1 MSERNDSA
9 FETNNEG
16 SAFETN
22 TGANSSAFETN
33 VGSAFETSGQSS
45 ESSSTS
51 STASSSVSAV
61 TARNKALHP
70 DAFEL
75 VDDMNVTYVLHN
87 EVELKSQGAMG
98 KVSSAI
104 WIDGKSERKVLLKRR
119 YKPIDANEERLFSNE
134 GIMSKDY
141 GGGNI
146 VRTYCKGETDEFLFI
161 MMEFYE
167 GEPLDHLIE
176 QGIYQGKIDVTVK
189 LIRGILTGLA
199 ELHGSEI
206 VHRDLKPA
214 NIMVRKNGT
223 PVILDLGLAIQASIR
238 DVAGLSKIGTPKYAA
253 PEQLHGEFSCASDI
267 YSLGKIFLEV
277 YTGSLD
283 DDAIEKI
290 PESYQAFVEKCL
302 SENPTERFANAEE
315 ALQALSMNDMME
327 RSSVVITANNVE
339 NLKVEIAKKYGD
351 DGVLDDQEK
360 MELQSMAKVWNISKK
375 DLEVFIDAAYNDI
388 KKFRMN
394 NVVGFLLQKNGYS
407 KRSIMSRAQKLHI
420 DSAVVEQWIDETP
433 AKLEQI
439 AAECLAGNKD
449 RVEELLKETP
459 VNPNWM
465 NTILE
470 TYGGHVQ
477 VSDKNGNG
485 KTKPD
490 ADSGKNGKGEKK
502 SSKGG
507 CCGCLSILVL
517 LTVILCIVFIDDIE
531 DYLIYNG
538 IQYDEIT
545 DARDG
550 QKYRVREIGGVVW
563 MAENLRYNASG
574 SWCEN
579 CERYGRLYTW
589 DAAVSACPDGW
600 ILPTVDQWND
610 LFTAVG
616 TPENAGKNLKATYKW
631 DDDGNGLNTVGFA
644 ALPAGFY
651 SIKDAA
657 VKKQGTFTRWWTYT
671 AESLEKALRVRIDGD
686 SANVRIDP
694 IGTGYGLSVRCVHID
709 DKKVRKLSGPQLLNS
724 REFENASGRV
734 EKFTMDGR
742 PVIRKPKARRTD
754 TLDVRYGNDATPIFF
769 AGADVEWIRMF
780 EKSFVKSAQGKW
792 DTLRYWV
799 YDSLHVVGN
808 LELLAK
814 KELDEN
820 RCDVLFDGLMGNA
833 QNVSIN
839 MATECSKLYEGM
851 PYKIDAIYRYRLG
864 GEDYCAGCSD
874 VLVVYDNLQVD
885 MVESDDMMVDTRD
898 GRVYPLVK
906 IGKQIW
912 MAKNLYYKDS
922 ASTSTA
928 CYGNAEE
935 CEELG
940 YLYDYAAAKKAC
952 PEGFKLPSN
961 SDWNTLTE
969 TLGSNAVV
977 KMKAT
982 THWYDGFEG
991 NNSSGFSALPTGYYQ
1006 AGYEE
1011 EKSFFLEGEY
1021 AGWWSSTP
1029 DSDGKA
1035 FVQNAIRNQAAG
1047 ISGESRSDGYS
1058 VRCIRVK

>member
-1 MSERNDSA
+1 MAKVKKSGLGANS
-9 FETNNEG
+9 EG

-22 TGANSSAFETN
+22 TEGSAFETNTNSSAFETN

-45 ESSSTS
+45 
-51 STASSSVSAV
+51 VSGA
-61 TARNKALHP
+61 TARNRALYP

-134 GIMSKDY
+134 GIMSRDY
-141 GGGNI
+141 GSGSI

-167 GEPLDHLIE
+167 GETLDNLIE
-176 QGIYQGKIDVTVK
+176 QGIYQGKIDATVK
-189 LIRGILTGLA
+189 LVRGILSGLA

-214 NIMVRKNGT
+214 NIMVRKNGS
-223 PVILDLGLAIQASIR
+223 PVILDLGLACQASIS

-253 PEQLHGEFSCASDI
+253 PEQLHGDFSCASDI
-267 YSLGKIFLEV
+267 YSLGKIFLET

-283 DDAIEKI
+283 VDGVESI
-290 PESYQAFVEKCL
+290 PETYREFVEKCL
-302 SENPTERFANAEE
+302 KDNPGERFATAEE
-315 ALQALSMNDMME
+315 ALQALNMNDMMG
-327 RSSVVITANNVE
+327 RSSVVITANNIE
-339 NLKVEIAKKYGD
+339 KLKEEIAKKYGD
-351 DGVLDDQEK
+351 DGILDEQEK
-360 MELQSMAKVWNISKK
+360 SELRSMANAWNISKN
-375 DLEVFIDAAYNDI
+375 DLDVFIDAAYNDI

-394 NVVGFLLQKNGYS
+394 NIVGYLLQKSGYS
-407 KRSIMSRAQKLHI
+407 KQSVMSRARKLHLETP
-420 DSAVVEQWIDETP
+420 VVMQWIEETP

-439 AAECLAGNKD
+439 AAECLAGNKN

-465 NTILE
+465 NSILE
-470 TYGGHVQ
+470 TYGSNVQ
-477 VSDKNGNG
+477 VPVN
-485 KTKPD
+485 
-490 ADSGKNGKGEKK
+490 KK
-502 SSKGG
+502 SGQGDGGKKQKKKSKGG
-507 CCGCLSILVL
+507 CLGCLGFILGVL
-517 LTVILCIVFIDDIE
+517 LILSIVFIDDIE
-531 DYLIYNG
+531 DSLIYNG
-538 IQYDEIT
+538 VQYDEIT

-563 MAENLRYNASG
+563 MAENLRFNANG
-574 SWCEN
+574 SWCEK

-600 ILPTVDQWND
+600 MLPTVDLWND

-616 TPENAGKNLKATYKW
+616 TVENAGKNLKSTYKW
-631 DDDGNGLNTVGFA
+631 DDDGNGTNTVGFA

-694 IGTGYGLSVRCVHID
+694 IATGYGLSVRCVHID

-724 REFENASGRV
+724 REYVQASGRM
-734 EKFTMDGR
+734 EKFTNDGR
-742 PVIRKPKARRTD
+742 PIIRKPKARRTD
-754 TLDVRYGNDATPIFF
+754 TLDVRYGNDATPILFM
-769 AGADVEWIRMF
+769 GADVDWVRMF
-780 EKSFVKSAQGKW
+780 EKSFVKSAEGKW

-808 LELLAK
+808 LDLLAK
-814 KELDEN
+814 KELEEN

-839 MATECSKLYEGM
+839 MGTACSKLYEGM
-851 PYKIDAIYRYRLG
+851 PYKIDAKYRYRLG
-864 GEDYCAGCSD
+864 GEDYCEGCSD
-874 VLVVYDNLQVD
+874 VLVAYDDLQVD
-885 MVESDDMMVDTRD
+885 MVESDDMMVDARD

-912 MAKNLYYKDS
+912 MARNLYYKDS
-922 ASTSTA
+922 SSASTV
-928 CYGNAEE
+928 CYNNAEE

-940 YLYDYAAAKKAC
+940 YLYDYSAAKKVC
-952 PEGFKLPSN
+952 PEGFRLPSN

-969 TLGSNAVV
+969 TLGSSAVV

-1006 AGYEE
+1006 AGYED

-1047 ISGESRSDGYS
+1047 ISGESKTDGYS
-1058 VRCIRVK
+1058 VRCLRVK